1 MPSLALIDKLPS
13 RASVALEDIHADVWH
28 AHTLAQ
34 SAAQVLPTGDAQLDA
49 QLPGGGWPLGVLI
62 ELLQPDGV
70 HSEWRLLLPALARS
84 GLAAVVLVGAP
95 LVPFAP
101 SLSAQGL
108 ALQRLLQVGAQS
120 AAERLWAT
128 EQVLR
133 CADVDA
139 VLAWLPQ
146 ARSDQLRRLQM
157 AAAEFHKLLFVM
169 RPLQAHSE
177 ASPAALRLQ
186 IAPVTDVDA
195 DSDAL
200 QVRVFKRRGPPLHAP
215 LQVHARGALLDAM
228 LAAARPQRPARPMP
242 PLLSTRK
249 RLWVSVHALDR
260 PAANA

>member
-1 MPSLALIDKLPS
+1 MPALALIHQVSP
-13 RASVALEDIHADVWH
+13 REMVAPEDIHADVWH

-34 SAAQVLPTGDAQLDA
+34 SAAQGLPTGDALLDA
-49 QLPGGGWPLGVLI
+49 QLPGGGWPLGALT

-84 GLAAVVLVGAP
+84 GHGPVVLVGAP
-95 LVPFAP
+95 QVPFAP

-108 ALQRLLQVGAQS
+108 ALQRLLSVGAQT
-120 AAERLWAT
+120 AAQRLWAT

-133 CADVDA
+133 CAEVDA

-146 ARSDQLRRLQM
+146 ARSDPVRSDQLRRLQM

-186 IAPVTDVDA
+186 IEPSSDA
-195 DSDAL
+195 CSDAL
-200 QVRVFKRRGPPLHAP
+200 HIRILKRRGPPQDAP
-215 LQVHARGALLDAM
+215 LHLRARGALLDSL
-228 LAAARPQRPARPMP
+228 LAAARPQRRPMP
-242 PLLSTRK
+242 TRA
-249 RLWVSVHALDR
+249 RVLVFSHALDR
-260 PAANA
+260 TAQRA